1 GRVDGRFGIFARR
14 FAAGSWAESVWVSEG
29 VTSNVWDPTLTVCD
43 GGLAYAWAEYA
54 AGSYGIG
61 LRRLGAGRAAG
72 PVRRLTG
79 GSDYALHPSL
89 ATTTDGRLW
98 CAFD

>member
-1 GRVDGRFGIFARR
+1 
-14 FAAGSWAESVWVSEG
+14 
-29 VTSNVWDPTLTVCD
+29 NVWDPTLTVSGD
-43 GGLAYAWAEYA
+43 GMAYAWSEYSLSDSPG
-54 AGSYGIG
+54 GSYTVALRLIG
-61 LRRLGAGRAAG
+61 ADAVAG

-98 CAFD
+98 CAFDVITMHGHGGSGPTRLRPRPGTGRSSD